1 MARVDLCDLHVF
13 GPILVCLAPV
23 INLVLNLVP
32 VLVPVY
38 MAKYQNT
45 KIPRHLLRVST
56 VHWMWSLFQP
66 FGRVSPRDPTQG
78 GWMSSEVI

>member
-13 GPILVCLAPV
+13 GPILVCLALV

-56 VHWMWSLFQP
+56 VI
-66 FGRVSPRDPTQG
+66 RPRDVVLISAIRAGQFSRPNSGRLDEQ
-78 GWMSSEVI
+78 